1 MVLTDMQS
9 FIENLQLI
17 LNFVTTISFSC
28 FSTSSFQD
36 RLFNEGVHVE
46 DDSDN
51 EDGESTFVNRNPYRT
66 PEPHPFLQTA
76 FDLGMMGLEK
86 LKEKPDLLD
95 GGYRHY
101 RRCPVKEHLS
111 EFCRCVFLLSVLL
124 AFSTF

>member
-1 MVLTDMQS
+1 M
-9 FIENLQLI
+9 
-17 LNFVTTISFSC
+17 C

-51 EDGESTFVNRNPYRT
+51 EDGDSTFVNRNPYRT
-66 PEPHPFLQTA
+66 LEPHPFLQTA

-101 RRCPVKEHLS
+101 RRCPVTGHLS
-111 EFCRCVFLLSVLL
+111 EFCKCVFLLSVKL
-124 AFSTF
+124 AFSV

>member
-1 MVLTDMQS
+1 MVLIEWQS

-17 LNFVTTISFSC
+17 LTLVVTIYLVC

-36 RLFNEGVHVE
+36 RLFNEGVHGE

-51 EDGESTFVNRNPYRT
+51 DDIDSSFVNRNQYKT
-66 PEPHPFLQTA
+66 LEPHPFLQTA

-95 GGYRHY
+95 EGYRHY
-101 RRCPVKEHLS
+101 RRCPVVGDLS
-111 EFCRCVFLLSVLL
+111 EFCRCVFLLSV
-124 AFSTF
+124 